1 MLTPRINKKII
12 KSVEEIRI
20 YMGLPEINKFA
31 VEVLDLE
38 IAAQWQHAEQM
49 HISKSQIG
57 IIRDIRQIE
66 LLRDY
71 LNNL

>member
-1 MLTPRINKKII
+1 
-12 KSVEEIRI
+12 
-20 YMGLPEINKFA
+20 MGLPELNKFA